1 MNKPLVI
8 FELANNHMGDASHAI
23 DIIKKF
29 KKISSKFKTTID
41 FAFKFQFRDLDTY
54 IEKKFVDTDHKGV
67 RRFLDTKLSENSW
80 KKIID
85 NCKNLGFKT
94 ICTPFDENSVDKI
107 IKNKFDYLKIA
118 SCSVDEWPLLQH
130 IFNKCKKQKII
141 SSLGGASD
149 QQIRNIISFFSKKNF
164 NIQFL
169 YCVAKYPTNHKN
181 LNLFYF
187 KHLNEIY
194 GEKICGFSSHEDP
207 NEKITASLAY
217 AMGAR
222 IFEKHIGLK
231 TSKYNLNTYSANLD
245 QIKNWLEN
253 LNHAIEICGTIE
265 DRNKFLKEERLNLA
279 QFKRGVYLSKNKKKG
294 NILDINKDVR
304 LSYPSIPGQITGEDI
319 SKFKKIILKK
329 NISENKPLLKRDLEI
344 INSRKEIEIIREKIS
359 NLIYRAN
366 VILRSS
372 SKLEISHHYGIKYFY
387 KFGMCM
393 ITIYNDLYC
402 KKLLFLLHKQKHPEQ
417 YHKLKQETFFI
428 TYGKV
433 KLKLRKMNDKT
444 IKTKILKV
452 GEIFTIYPKEIHSFE
467 CLSKNGCVIEELSS
481 KSIKE
486 DSYYIDKKI
495 NLNKNRKSIISII

>member
-29 KKISSKFKTTID
+29 HKISSKFKTKID

-54 IEKKFVDTDHKGV
+54 IEKKFVNSDHKGV

-80 KKIID
+80 KKIIS
-85 NCKNLGFKT
+85 NCKRFGFKT
-94 ICTPFDENSVDKI
+94 ICTPFDEISVDRI
-107 IKNKFDYLKIA
+107 IKNKFEYLKIA
-118 SCSVDEWPLLQH
+118 SCSVNEWPLLQH
-130 IFNKCKKQKII
+130 IFKKCKNQKVI
-141 SSLGGASD
+141 SSLGGATE
-149 QQIRNIISFFSKKNF
+149 QQIRNIISFFSKKKI
-164 NIQFL
+164 NIKYL
-169 YCVAKYPTNHKN
+169 YCVAKYPTDHKN
-181 LNLFYF
+181 LNLQYF
-187 KHLNEIY
+187 KHLNDIY
-194 GEKICGFSSHEDP
+194 GEKILGFSSHENP
-207 NEKITASLAY
+207 NEKITAGLAY

-222 IFEKHIGLK
+222 IFEKHIGQK
-231 TSKYNLNTYSANLD
+231 TSKYDLNDYSANLD
-245 QIKNWLEN
+245 QIKIWLEN
-253 LNHAIEICGTIE
+253 LNHAIEICGNIE

-304 LSYPSIPGQITGEDI
+304 LSYPSFPGQITGEDI
-319 SKFKKIILKK
+319 SKFKKIIFKT
-329 NISENKPLLKRDLEI
+329 NILENKPLLKKDVEI

-359 NLIYRAN
+359 NLIHRAN
-366 VILRSS
+366 VILRTS

-387 KFGMCM
+387 KIGMCM

-417 YHKLKQETFFI
+417 YHKLKQETFFV

-433 KLKLRKMNDKT
+433 KLKLRKMNQKNVKT
-444 IKTKILKV
+444 RILKV

-467 CLSKNGCVIEELSS
+467 CMSKNGCVIEELSS

-495 NLNKNRKSIISII
+495 HLNDNRKSVISII